1 MLFAIFVHGLLMRSD
16 LLGRVE
22 FAWSD
27 CLSRER
33 QAFRFSWRLI
43 LFRHSIGPEPGR
55 VLMLPRLTV
64 LLHIELASGI
74 RMTER
79 RMDYLAKENVDTETQ
94 EFEALIE
101 ENNVLHQ
108 RASQEEKLL
117 ITKFEKYMRFSNW

>member
-1 MLFAIFVHGLLMRSD
+1 
-16 LLGRVE
+16 
-22 FAWSD
+22 
-27 CLSRER
+27 
-33 QAFRFSWRLI
+33 
-43 LFRHSIGPEPGR
+43 
-55 VLMLPRLTV
+55 MLPRLTV

>member
-1 MLFAIFVHGLLMRSD
+1 
-16 LLGRVE
+16 
-22 FAWSD
+22 
-27 CLSRER
+27 
-33 QAFRFSWRLI
+33 
-43 LFRHSIGPEPGR
+43 
-55 VLMLPRLTV
+55 
-64 LLHIELASGI
+64 
-74 RMTER
+74 MTER